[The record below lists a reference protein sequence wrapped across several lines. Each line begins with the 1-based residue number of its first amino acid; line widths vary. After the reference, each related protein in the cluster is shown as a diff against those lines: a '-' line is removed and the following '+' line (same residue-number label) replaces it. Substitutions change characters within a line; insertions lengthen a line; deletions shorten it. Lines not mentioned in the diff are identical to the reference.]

1 MMLPLRT
8 IFLTKTTNTK
18 LKHILLDKVI
28 IGYFYRT
35 VKLVLYYL
43 FSQVWLYLFANRVL
57 SLFWTYKLLYIITIN
72 TIPIVFSQF
81 KNKNA
86 NI

>member
-1 MMLPLRT
+1 MLPLRT
-8 IFLTKTTNTK
+8 IFLTKTTITK

-28 IGYFYRT
+28 IGYFFYRT

-57 SLFWTYKLLYIITIN
+57 SLF
-72 TIPIVFSQF
+72 
-81 KNKNA
+81 
-86 NI
+86 